1 MSPDIDIDVIL
12 SAESWGGLDDLEA
25 LTRRAIE
32 ACLAESAAEL
42 ADGREVCV
50 TYCDDAEIREL
61 NAEWRGKDKPTNV
74 LSFPTPG
81 PLSARSLL
89 GDIVIAYETVR
100 REAAEQEKTLA
111 ERTAHMVIHGFL
123 HLIGYDHETA
133 AEADEM
139 EGLERRIA
147 SRLGLRDPYAG
158 EAAGEEDEAGELNEG
173 HVDTI

>member
-1 MSPDIDIDVIL
+1 MSLEIDIIL
-12 SAESWGGLDDLEA
+12 SAEAWDSFDGLGK
-25 LTRRAIE
+25 LTRDCVE
-32 ACLAESAAEL
+32 ASLAASGAKLAEGCEIS
-42 ADGREVCV
+42 V
-50 TYCDDAEIREL
+50 TFCDDAEIQAL

-81 PLSARSLL
+81 PLSTRPLL
-89 GDIVIAYETVR
+89 GDIVIAYETVAG
-100 REAAEQEKTLA
+100 EAAEQEKTLR
-111 ERTAHMVIHGFL
+111 EHTAHMVIHGFL

-133 AEADEM
+133 AEAEEM

-158 EAAGEEDEAGELNEG
+158 EAAGEEEEAGELNEG

>member
-1 MSPDIDIDVIL
+1 MSMEVDINVA
-12 SAESWGGLDDLEA
+12 AEAWESVDGLER
-25 LTRRAIE
+25 LTRDCVE
-32 ACLAESAAEL
+32 ASLAESGAEP
-42 ADGREVCV
+42 AVGCEISV
-50 TYCDDAEIREL
+50 TFCDDAEIREL

-81 PLSARSLL
+81 PLSARLLL
-89 GDIVIAYETVR
+89 GDVVIAYETVA
-100 REAAEQEKTLA
+100 REAAEQEKSLRDHA
-111 ERTAHMVIHGFL
+111 AHMVIHGFL

-133 AEADEM
+133 AEAEEM

>member
-1 MSPDIDIDVIL
+1 MSVDIDINL
-12 SAESWGGLDDLEA
+12 SAAEWETLDGLEA
-25 LTRRAIE
+25 LVRRCVNAS
-32 ACLAESAAEL
+32 LAETGAKLVDGCEL
-42 ADGREVCV
+42 SV
-50 TYCDDAEIREL
+50 TFCDDAEIREL

-81 PLSARSLL
+81 KLAARPLL
-89 GDIVIAYETVR
+89 GDIVIAYETVA
-100 REAAEQEKTLA
+100 REAAEQDKTLS
-111 ERTAHMVIHGFL
+111 EHTAHMVIHGFL

-147 SRLGLRDPYAG
+147 SRLGLRAPYAEG
-158 EAAGEEDEAGELNEG
+158 EDEAGELNEG

>member
-1 MSPDIDIDVIL
+1 MSVEIDIIL
-12 SAESWGGLDDLEA
+12 SAEAWESFDGLEK
-25 LTRRAIE
+25 LTRDCVE
-32 ACLAESAAEL
+32 ASLAESGAKLVE
-42 ADGREVCV
+42 GCEISV
-50 TYCDDAEIREL
+50 TFCDDVEIRAL

-81 PLSARSLL
+81 PLTARPLL
-89 GDIVIAYETVR
+89 GDIVIAYETMA
-100 REAAEQEKTLA
+100 REAIDQEKTL
-111 ERTAHMVIHGFL
+111 RDHTAHMVVHGFL

-133 AEADEM
+133 AEAEIM

-158 EAAGEEDEAGELNEG
+158 EAAGEEEEAGELNEG